1 MGDTGMADTMA
12 RGPQKLSPTTAMA
25 RGLLMP
31 SLLPPLRLSPRLLPT
46 TAVPMA
52 DTTVDTMARGQLMPR
67 LTTAMAAMVDM
78 DTAMARGPLMPRLTT
93 ASPDTDMADTMERG
107 PLTPSPTMA
116 MAAMVDTDMA
126 MARGPLTPRP
136 TTATPDTDMADTMAR
151 GPLTPRLTTASPD
164 TDMADTLTASKMLTF
179 RDFKH
184 PPSQCN
190 TPISKSRHPSQKFY
204 KIRAKIF
211 IPKCQEE
218 LM

>member
-1 MGDTGMADTMA
+1 MG
-12 RGPQKLSPTTAMA
+12 
-25 RGLLMP
+25 
-31 SLLPPLRLSPRLLPT
+31 
-46 TAVPMA
+46 
-52 DTTVDTMARGQLMPR
+52 
-67 LTTAMAAMVDM
+67 AMVDT

-93 ASPDTDMADTMERG
+93 A
-107 PLTPSPTMA
+107 
-116 MAAMVDTDMA
+116 MAAMVDTDT
-126 MARGPLTPRP
+126 ARGPLTPKL
-136 TTATPDTDMADTMAR
+136 TTASLDTDMVDTMAR
-151 GPLTPRLTTASPD
+151 GPLTPRLTTATPD

>member
-1 MGDTGMADTMA
+1 MAVPMADTGMAVTTE
-12 RGPQKLSPTTAMA
+12 RGPQKPSPTTAMAAMVDTATAMA
-25 RGLLMP
+25 RGLLMLSP
-31 SLLPPLRLSPRLLPT
+31 LPPLRLSPRLLPT

-67 LTTAMAAMVDM
+67 LTTAMAAMVDT

-93 ASPDTDMADTMERG
+93 
-107 PLTPSPTMA
+107 
-116 MAAMVDTDMA
+116 V
-126 MARGPLTPRP
+126 
-136 TTATPDTDMADTMAR
+136 
-151 GPLTPRLTTASPD
+151 SPD
-164 TDMADTLTASKMLTF
+164 TDMADTLTASKMLTS
-179 RDFKH
+179 RDSKH

-190 TPISKSRHPSQKFY
+190 TPITKSRHPSQKFY

>member
-1 MGDTGMADTMA
+1 MA
-12 RGPQKLSPTTAMA
+12 RGPLTLRLTTA
-25 RGLLMP
+25 
-31 SLLPPLRLSPRLLPT
+31 SL
-46 TAVPMA
+46 
-52 DTTVDTMARGQLMPR
+52 DTDMVDTMARGQLMPR
-67 LTTAMAAMVDM
+67 LTTAMAAMVDT

-93 ASPDTDMADTMERG
+93 ASPDTDM
-107 PLTPSPTMA
+107 
-116 MAAMVDTDMA
+116 VDTT
-126 MARGPLTPRP
+126 ARGPLMLRL
-136 TTATPDTDMADTMAR
+136 TTATP
-151 GPLTPRLTTASPD
+151 
-164 TDMADTLTASKMLTF
+164 DTLTASKMFTF

>member
-1 MGDTGMADTMA
+1 MAVPMADTGMAVTTE
-12 RGPQKLSPTTAMA
+12 RGPQKPSPTTAMAAMVDTATAMA
-25 RGLLMP
+25 RGLLMLSP
-31 SLLPPLRLSPRLLPT
+31 LPPLRLSPRLLPT

-67 LTTAMAAMVDM
+67 LTTAMAAMVDT
-78 DTAMARGPLMPRLTT
+78 DTAMARGPLTPRLTT
-93 ASPDTDMADTMERG
+93 ASPDTDMADTM
-107 PLTPSPTMA
+107 
-116 MAAMVDTDMA
+116 
-126 MARGPLTPRP
+126 ARGL
-136 TTATPDTDMADTMAR
+136 
-151 GPLTPRLTTASPD
+151 LTPRLTTATPD

>member
-1 MGDTGMADTMA
+1 MG
-12 RGPQKLSPTTAMA
+12 
-25 RGLLMP
+25 
-31 SLLPPLRLSPRLLPT
+31 
-46 TAVPMA
+46 AVPMA
-52 DTTVDTMARGQLMPR
+52 DTTVDTMARGQLMLSLTTASPDTAMADTTERGPLRPSPTTAMAAMVDTDTAMARGLLMPR
-67 LTTAMAAMVDM
+67 LTTAVPTAMDMVDTTERGPLMPKLTTAMAAMVD
-78 DTAMARGPLMPRLTT
+78 
-93 ASPDTDMADTMERG
+93 TD
-107 PLTPSPTMA
+107 
-116 MAAMVDTDMA
+116 
-126 MARGPLTPRP
+126 
-136 TTATPDTDMADTMAR
+136 MAR
-151 GPLTPRLTTASPD
+151 GPLTPRLTTATPD